1 MPADPPLGCL
11 AGAACREVLQASS
24 NEIYREAFPV
34 PRVRPGL
41 LTCYLTCP
49 GTAPHQHIRSHRSLH
64 LRSLV
69 RLADAMADAHPP
81 ILPRTMARASI
92 VHHVREP
99 ALAHSRRDSSPSNR
113 AQARRLLRTS
123 SSAASLPN
131 NRYRPKPLTLL
142 SPHPLQSTRVESGAV
157 HAAPATTNSDTPLD
171 MRKAFFSS
179 KDTPAT
185 EASSIK
191 THA

>member
-1 MPADPPLGCL
+1 MESFCIDGPFFSTPLACCVHTTVVPRGTQEGASLLPADPPLGCL

-69 RLADAMADAHPP
+69 RLADAMADAHQ
-81 ILPRTMARASI
+81 SF
-92 VHHVREP
+92 HVRWRVHRSFIMYVSQRWHTVG
-99 ALAHSRRDSSPSNR
+99 ATHL
-113 AQARRLLRTS
+113 
-123 SSAASLPN
+123 
-131 NRYRPKPLTLL
+131 PLTVRKRDACFA
-142 SPHPLQSTRVESGAV
+142 PQAQPPLCQSTGIDPS
-157 HAAPATTNSDTPLD
+157 L
-171 MRKAFFSS
+171 
-179 KDTPAT
+179 
-185 EASSIK
+185 
-191 THA
+191 